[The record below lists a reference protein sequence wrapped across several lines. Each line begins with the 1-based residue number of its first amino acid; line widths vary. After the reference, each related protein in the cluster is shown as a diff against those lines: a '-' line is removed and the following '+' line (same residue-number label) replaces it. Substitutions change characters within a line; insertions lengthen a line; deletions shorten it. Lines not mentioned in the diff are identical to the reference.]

1 MNHEAVSATREASL
15 SDRVVTEVTSWPAV
29 SATRADCGS
38 GIGLSAGSHQ
48 IVHLHEPGRAQVR
61 LTRPVIQ
68 RMEDALLES
77 GQVQLEEL
85 GDWVSVRLDSDSDA
99 ALLVSL
105 VSVAIKANAAG
116 PPGVSRRE
124 TAPCQDRSARRT
136 NRWRR
141 H

>member
-1 MNHEAVSATREASL
+1 VSATREASL
-15 SDRVVTEVTSWPAV
+15 VDRVVTEVTSWPAV
-29 SATRADCGS
+29 NASRADCGR

-48 IVHLHEPGRAQVR
+48 IVHLHETGRVQVR

-77 GQVQLEEL
+77 GQVDLEER
-85 GDWVSVRLDSDSDA
+85 GDWVSVRLASDSDA

-105 VSVAIKANAAG
+105 VSVAIKANGAG
-116 PPGVSRRE
+116 PPGVARRE
-124 TAPCQDRSARRT
+124 APSCPDRAGHRRG
-136 NRWRR
+136 RWRK